1 MGGPLRLPQ
10 SYGWELLAQPLKT
23 LQIRGLRNNIYTYL
37 QKEIAV
43 VARVMLSDYIYSD
56 TVSQVAFFKIPHQL
70 IDDPKFKQLSIAA
83 KLLYGLLLDR
93 MSLSAQNGW
102 HDNIG
107 RVYIYYTVNDVCQD
121 IGCGRNKAM
130 RLLAELDTVKGIGL
144 IERKKQGQ
152 GRPDKIFVKRITV
165 QENAEN
171 APETEQVPT
180 TPVSEVDFSDVHR
193 SENPT
198 SRGRKNRRLEVSKA
212 NPNKTDENQTNF
224 IQTNLSIYPHTTTK
238 LGWIDRYEQKEKMNI
253 SEKQQATAASM
264 LCCPV
269 PFWTSYTRNCL
280 TMYRGQDS
288 AACGAAL
295 ASMSFVKQTTLVR
308 GHSP

>member
-1 MGGPLRLPQ
+1 MPSNLNLDYY
-10 SYGWELLAQPLKT
+10 YGNEAEQYSFYRIPKALLTDPRYK
-23 LQIRGLRNNIYTYL
+23 
-37 QKEIAV
+37 
-43 VARVMLSDYIYSD
+43 S
-56 TVSQVAFFKIPHQL
+56 VSIE
-70 IDDPKFKQLSIAA
+70 A
-83 KLLYGLLLDR
+83 KVLYGLLLDR

-102 HDNIG
+102 HDNTG

-130 RLLAELDTVKGIGL
+130 RLLADLDTVKGIGL

-198 SRGRKNRRLEVSKA
+198 SRGRKNRPK
-212 NPNKTDENQTNF
+212 
-224 IQTNLSIYPHTTTK
+224 
-238 LGWIDRYEQKEKMNI
+238 
-253 SEKQQATAASM
+253 
-264 LCCPV
+264 
-269 PFWTSYTRNCL
+269 SY
-280 TMYRGQDS
+280 
-288 AACGAAL
+288 
-295 ASMSFVKQTTLVR
+295 
-308 GHSP
+308 